1 RRDTGLVDDRPFE
14 ARPLALGE
22 VQAEAYRV
30 GNGEDVREE
39 DRGVERKALQ
49 RLQRDF
55 ARELVIAAQVEEA
68 ARTSAGGA
76 VLGQVA
82 TGLAHQPHGRVLG
95 GLAPQRAQEGIV
107 LQGGGHRT
115 PVGCNARILGRGR
128 PAAMAPV
135 AQVAPAPC
143 PVANPSGAVRPA
155 QRRAESPRGSPDD
168 GPGRA
173 GAGPNALSAMVEIR
187 MPLPAP
193 RRPPYPMPV
202 PWRRTPSA
210 LAGPSEGRTSSRSSA
225 VRSGRSMPRPRTG
238 SADGPAA
245 AASGATNARTMAS
258 AWIDRILTSGRS
270 GPLRTTD
277 GVSSLDDPPSAARRR
292 RRPRGRRRTPDE
304 RRPAHHALSGSRDTP
319 VGEAEAGECSL
330 ARHPKVEVVCD
341 QR

>member
-22 VQAEAYRV
+22 VQAEAHRV

-115 PVGCNARILGRGR
+115 PVGCNARILVGPEQLSFALPRLPAR
-128 PAAMAPV
+128 PSPRWNS
-135 AQVAPAPC
+135 P
-143 PVANPSGAVRPA
+143 
-155 QRRAESPRGSPDD
+155 RRAIRRRQQEVPAGT
-168 GPGRA
+168 PG
-173 GAGPNALSAMVEIR
+173 
-187 MPLPAP
+187 
-193 RRPPYPMPV
+193 
-202 PWRRTPSA
+202 
-210 LAGPSEGRTSSRSSA
+210 SSA
-225 VRSGRSMPRPRTG
+225 GY
-238 SADGPAA
+238 
-245 AASGATNARTMAS
+245 
-258 AWIDRILTSGRS
+258 
-270 GPLRTTD
+270 
-277 GVSSLDDPPSAARRR
+277 
-292 RRPRGRRRTPDE
+292 GRRRTALRGWHRPSRPD
-304 RRPAHHALSGSRDTP
+304 RKSTRLNSSHVKISYA
-319 VGEAEAGECSL
+319 VFC
-330 ARHPKVEVVCD
+330 
-341 QR
+341 